1 MLATKKTGTAGA
13 GEAAAL
19 PGATVYL
26 HPTFGCEPVGPQP
39 SGPGRKPRGV
49 FTMHLARARREHRLA
64 GIEAERES
72 LAGQRTAF
80 IQMRDCALGKIQELD
95 ALLARLPD
103 PPTRG
108 AACRRSGAAPTRTT
122 AGGNA

>member
-1 MLATKKTGTAGA
+1 MAETKKASTAGA

-26 HPTFGCEPVGPQP
+26 HPTFNREPVGPQP

-64 GIEAERES
+64 GIEAERDS
-72 LAGQRTAF
+72 LSGRRAAI
-80 IQMRDCALGKIQELD
+80 IQVRDFALGELQKLD
-95 ALLARLPD
+95 ELMARLPD

-108 AACRRSGAAPTRTT
+108 AACRRSRAAPTRTT